1 VSRSKRPV
9 ARWAIIV
16 AVAALLASGCD
27 DGAVTNP
34 QRGSGKTAAPPTAP
48 KYAARKLG
56 GKQVVDIADL
66 QGKPL
71 LLTSWATWCTECRTE
86 LPEIQK
92 LADRY
97 GPHGLQV
104 VGVDVDEGGDQGPLA
119 FADQHHLRFPMLH
132 DEGHKYQVAFQEVG
146 TPQTELISS
155 DGKMIKVWQ
164 GAFDTTDPVN
174 LKLIEAQLPKV
185 ASGGPST

>member
-1 VSRSKRPV
+1 M
-9 ARWAIIV
+9 AIIV
-16 AVAALLASGCD
+16 AVAGFLASGCD

-34 QRGSGKTAAPPTAP
+34 QREAGKTAAPRAAP

-56 GKQVVDIADL
+56 GKQVVDIRDL
-66 QGKPL
+66 RGKPL

-97 GPHGLQV
+97 APHGLQV

-119 FADQHHLRFPMLH
+119 FAVQHHLTFPMLH
-132 DEGHKYQVAFQEVG
+132 DEGHRYQVAFEEVG

-155 DGKMIKVWQ
+155 DGKVIKVWQ

-174 LKLIEAQLPKV
+174 LKLIEAQLPK
-185 ASGGPST
+185 AAGAGPST